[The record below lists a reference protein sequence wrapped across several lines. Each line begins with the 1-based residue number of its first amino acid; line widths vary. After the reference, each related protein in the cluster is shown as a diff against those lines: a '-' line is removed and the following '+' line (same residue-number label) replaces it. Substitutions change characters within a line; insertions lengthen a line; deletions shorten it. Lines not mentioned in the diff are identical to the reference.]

1 MKRWLF
7 YSTLFLLLTF
17 FLLLSTIIGMT
28 SWIVSTESGLR
39 FLVAQAQRWAPGEL
53 SVQTVQGRLWD
64 QFSLSGFSYRD
75 KQTAVQLETLQFSW
89 EAAALWQ
96 RQVHVKQLLLD
107 QLTLELPAPSEEP
120 SQPFEIPDI
129 QLPVQLALDEVQIS
143 QVTVKRPNAEPII
156 IDNVE
161 LRSHTSDVLTLEHCQ
176 IQLDSPQ
183 PVNAKLAGDVGLV
196 KPHRVQLD
204 LNWSAQLPDLKEVVG
219 SGQLTGDIKTLV
231 LTHTVSKPLEVN
243 VQAELQDVLGAL
255 IMDAVVSWEDVY
267 WPLSPKVAKDYQFRS
282 QQGRLTVTGQ
292 LANYSIDFTGKI
304 TGRSIPA
311 GQWQLAAHGNQTGL
325 SIKQLSANM
334 LSGLIHA
341 QGQVN
346 WQPSLAGELTL
357 KTDQIDL
364 QPLWPEWPAQLVLDS
379 ELVAALAGEQVTIK
393 QLTVELPPATPMAKK
408 RTGQPNAQL
417 TLQAEASWHGG
428 EPQIKQATVN
438 WQHLQWPLVV
448 PVGQRAMVASQQGR
462 INLAGTLKNYQL
474 NLDSQITGEQIPPG
488 HLSIRGQGNQQQF
501 QIDNLDSQLLQGRL
515 QGTGKVTWQPNLQAR
530 LNLNTQAISIKD
542 FWADWPASLRI
553 NGQLLAQLR
562 DKDFQIDRLQVQIP
576 QTGAQ
581 LSLQGKGKLADN
593 NPVIQQATV
602 NWQQLQWPL
611 LTDSKSITQH
621 EEKSPQVTSQQGKL
635 NFSGSLQNYQLA
647 LETQI
652 ASDSLKMPAG
662 RWQLTGTGNLK
673 QFTINSLKSNLL
685 QGSLTGK
692 GQVSWQ
698 PQLAAQV
705 KLNVDQV
712 TVKDFWPEWPQSLRL
727 TSQLVGSLQN
737 DTFKINQ
744 LTVNIPQTD
753 AQIALQGEGNFGG
766 ELQLKNT
773 QIRWQH
779 LQWPLIGKALV
790 TTPQGSVDISGN
802 LQNYRLALTTQ
813 LATDLLP
820 SSKWQIAGRGNLEQF
835 TVQSLE
841 SQLLKG
847 KLKGQG
853 KVSWQSGI
861 EAQVKLN
868 AQQIDLQPFWQPWP
882 DSLRL
887 NSELVA
893 QLAGEQFKVSQLT
906 VDLPKT
912 ATTISV
918 QGNGTL
924 KQPVAFDTQVS
935 WKSLHWPLV
944 LEETWPEPENH
955 FLVFSRQGQLK
966 AKGTLEN
973 YQLSLLTDIK
983 GKDIPTGQW
992 RAMGDGDLRHFT
1004 LQSVHGDVLE
1014 GALDLTGEVGWQPQ
1028 LFWQLMLEGDS
1039 INPGSQWT
1047 AWPGQLA
1054 LNLSTQG
1061 ELDAQGALKARLKV
1075 NQVAG
1080 QVRDYPV
1087 QLTTDLM
1094 ADIPLGV
1101 TTQSKTR
1108 AKNPESTYHAQI
1120 NHFQFKSG
1128 DAQLTAQGAIG
1139 AGEFGPQV
1147 DLNWRINAPD
1157 IATLLPESQ
1166 GRLQG
1171 EGSLAGP
1178 VHLPHVTA
1186 NLHGKNL
1193 AFQKYQLANLAT
1205 DIDVNLLSKEDLHL
1219 EILANDFSQG
1229 EQNIIKTL
1237 SVKGEGRVAAH
1248 SLIASVMLPQDRLV
1262 FQLQG
1267 GLQYP
1272 KAANSI
1278 ELPIGW
1284 QGKLQELT
1292 LATEKFSHW
1301 QLQQPVSLALSSTE
1315 ASIAPFCLTSTQ
1327 NAKLCPQVNWQAQ
1340 AGSQLSVNLQ
1350 ALPLSLLHPFLPPK
1364 AEITGTVDATMET
1377 QLQADGALNAQTE
1390 LTLSPGVLKTMIGE
1404 TSEEFTHDG
1413 GSMTLQIDEKQG
1425 LVSQLKL
1432 SLLKQSH
1439 LEAGLN
1445 LPHFTHL
1452 PFDDK
1457 QSVQASANLQALPL
1471 SLLRPFLPPKTEITG
1486 TVDATMETQLQADGA
1501 LNAQAELTLSPGVL
1515 KTMIGET
1522 SEEITHDGGSMN
1534 LQIDEKQGLVSQLK
1548 LSLLKQSHLEAGLNL
1563 PRFTHLPFD
1572 DKQSVQASAN
1582 LQALPLSLLRPFLPP
1597 ETEITGLVDA
1607 TMETQL
1613 QADGALNSQVQLNL
1627 SPGIFKTMIEDT
1639 HEEMAHHGGLMTLQ
1653 IDERGLVSQ
1662 LKLSLL
1668 EQTRLQG
1675 NLNLPDFTHLPPGG
1689 EQPIQGTV
1697 NATFA
1702 DFKILPTFV
1711 PQLENPTGQVQMEMN
1726 LGGTL
1731 TTPNLQGLLKVQK
1744 VQADLPD
1751 FGLQIKNLN
1760 MMAQAKEQAVQIQA
1774 QMNSGDGKMSLDGQV
1789 QLNSF
1794 TDWQANFTVKGQ
1806 EFEVINIPAAWAVAS
1821 PDLQVAL
1828 VPDQVTVTGQVYIP
1842 EALLTPTGSEFG
1854 GGGVTISDDVVI
1866 VNPKEPD
1873 EKEEQTSAPKK
1884 PAMAISSQVKVI
1896 LGELVS
1902 FKGFGFESNLTG
1914 SLIANT
1920 QPGQVT
1926 TGNGQITVI
1935 DGTYKSYGQ
1944 DLKIDKGYVSFTG
1957 GPIENPGLDI
1967 KAYRRIERFGE
1978 DDVIAGLKMAGTA
1991 KAPSISFYSE
2001 PPMDQSNTLSYIVL
2015 GKPTAQ
2021 LGTGELSEKDERALL
2036 VKAVSAL
2043 PINQGDDFTNK
2054 ISKGLGIDD
2063 IGLSTAGSQG
2073 VNQAALMVGKYL
2085 TPELYISYGVGL
2097 FDGQQIVRMRYE
2109 LNKNFSIETETGKET
2124 GVELRYSF
2132 ER

>member
-17 FLLLSTIIGMT
+17 FLLLATIIGMT

-156 IDNVE
+156 LDNID

-183 PVNAKLAGDVGLV
+183 PVNAKLAGDIGLV
-196 KPHRVQLD
+196 KPHRIQLD

-219 SGQLTGDIKTLV
+219 SGQLTGDIETLV

-282 QQGRLTVTGQ
+282 QQGRLTVNGQ
-292 LANYSIDFTGKI
+292 LADYSIDFTGKI

-311 GQWQLAAHGNQTGL
+311 GQWQLAAYGNQTGL

-357 KTDQIDL
+357 KTDRIDL
-364 QPLWPEWPAQLVLDS
+364 QTLWPEWPKQLVLDS
-379 ELVAALAGEQVTIK
+379 ELVAALAGEQVTVK
-393 QLTVELPPATPMAKK
+393 RLTVELPLATSMAKNLAGK
-408 RTGQPNAQL
+408 PNAQL
-417 TLQAEASWHGG
+417 TLQGEALWHEG
-428 EPQIKQATVN
+428 EPQIKQAIVN

-448 PVGQRAMVASQQGR
+448 PVGQKAMVASQQGR
-462 INLAGTLKNYQL
+462 MNLAGTLKNYQL
-474 NLDSQITGEQIPPG
+474 NLESQITGEQIPPG
-488 HLSIRGQGNQQQF
+488 HLSIRGQGDQQQF
-501 QIDNLDSQLLQGRL
+501 QIDHLDSQLLQGSL
-515 QGTGKVTWQPNLQAR
+515 QGTGKVAWQPNLQAR

-542 FWADWPASLRI
+542 FWADWPTSLRI

-562 DKDFQIDRLQVQIP
+562 DKDFQIERLQVQIP

-611 LTDSKSITQH
+611 LADSQSTEQH
-621 EEKSPQVTSQQGKL
+621 QVKSPQITSQQGKL
-635 NFSGSLQNYQLA
+635 NFAGSLQNYQLA

-652 ASDSLKMPAG
+652 ASDRLKIPAG

-705 KLNVDQV
+705 KLNVNQV

-727 TSQLVGSLQN
+727 TSQLVGNLQN

-753 AQIALQGEGNFGG
+753 AQIVLQGEGNFGG
-766 ELQLKNT
+766 ELQLKN
-773 QIRWQH
+773 IRLRWQH
-779 LQWPLIGKALV
+779 LQWPLVGNALV
-790 TTPQGSVDISGN
+790 TSSQGTVDLSGN
-802 LQNYRLALTTQ
+802 LQNYRLALTTH
-813 LATDLLP
+813 LATELL
-820 SSKWQIAGRGNLEQF
+820 SRSEWQMVGRGNLEQF

-868 AQQIDLQPFWQPWP
+868 VQQINLQPFWQAWP

-893 QLAGEQFKVSQLT
+893 QLAGDQFKVGQLMI
-906 VDLPKT
+906 DLPQT
-912 ATTISV
+912 ATTLSV

-944 LEETWPEPENH
+944 LEETLPEPENH
-955 FLVFSRQGQLK
+955 FLVFSRQGKLR

-992 RAMGDGDLRHFT
+992 EAMGEGDLRHFT
-1004 LQSVHGDVLE
+1004 LHSVHGDLLE
-1014 GALDLTGEVGWQPQ
+1014 GALDLTGEVGWQPV

-1039 INPGSQWT
+1039 INPGSQWI

-1061 ELDAQGALKARLKV
+1061 EIDAGGALKARLKV

-1087 QLTTDLM
+1087 LLSTNLM

-1101 TTQSKTR
+1101 TTQSKNR
-1108 AKNPESTYHAQI
+1108 AKKLESSYHAQI
-1120 NHFQFKSG
+1120 NHFQFQSG

-1139 AGEFGPQV
+1139 AGEVGPQV

-1157 IATLLPESQ
+1157 IAMLLPESQ

-1178 VHLPHVTA
+1178 IHLPHVIA
-1186 NLHGKNL
+1186 NLQGKNL
-1193 AFQKYQLANLAT
+1193 AFQTYQLAHLAA
-1205 DIDVNLLSKEDLHL
+1205 DIDVNLLSKEDLRL
-1219 EILANDFSQG
+1219 EILANDFIQG
-1229 EQNIIKTL
+1229 EQNMIKAL
-1237 SVKGEGRVAAH
+1237 SVKGAGQAADH
-1248 SLIASVMLPQDRLV
+1248 SLIVSMILPEDRLV

-1267 GLQYP
+1267 GLEYP
-1272 KAANSI
+1272 NATDLI
-1278 ELPIGW
+1278 DLPIGW
-1284 QGKLQELT
+1284 QGKLQKLT

-1301 QLQQPVSLALSSTE
+1301 QLQQPTSVALSSTE
-1315 ASIAPFCLTSTQ
+1315 ASIALFCLKSTQ
-1327 NAKLCPQVNWQAQ
+1327 NAKLCSQANWQAQ
-1340 AGSQLSVNLQ
+1340 ADSQLSARLQ
-1350 ALPLSLLHPFLPPK
+1350 ALPLSFLRPFLPPEM
-1364 AEITGTVDATMET
+1364 EITGVVDATMET
-1377 QLQADGALNAQTE
+1377 RLQSDGALNAQAE
-1390 LTLSPGVLKTMIGE
+1390 LSLSPGVLKTMIGE
-1404 TSEEFTHDG
+1404 T
-1413 GSMTLQIDEKQG
+1413 L
-1425 LVSQLKL
+1425 
-1432 SLLKQSH
+1432 
-1439 LEAGLN
+1439 
-1445 LPHFTHL
+1445 
-1452 PFDDK
+1452 
-1457 QSVQASANLQALPL
+1457 
-1471 SLLRPFLPPKTEITG
+1471 
-1486 TVDATMETQLQADGA
+1486 
-1501 LNAQAELTLSPGVL
+1501 
-1515 KTMIGET
+1515 
-1522 SEEITHDGGSMN
+1522 EEITHHGGWMN

-1548 LSLLKQSHLEAGLNL
+1548 LSLLKQSHLQGRLNL

-1572 DKQSVQASAN
+1572 DKQSVQAAAS

-1597 ETEITGLVDA
+1597 ETEISGLVDA

-1627 SPGIFKTMIEDT
+1627 SPGVFKTMIEDT
-1639 HEEMAHHGGLMTLQ
+1639 LEEIAHYGGLMTLQ

-1668 EQTRLQG
+1668 EQTLLQG
-1675 NLNLPDFTHLPPGG
+1675 DLNLPDFTHLPPGD
-1689 EQPIQGTV
+1689 EQSIQGTV
-1697 NATFA
+1697 NAIFA

-1711 PQLENPTGQVQMEMN
+1711 PQLENPTGQVQMEMI

-1731 TTPNLQGLLKVQK
+1731 TTPTIEGLLKVQT

-1751 FGLQIKNLN
+1751 LGLQIKNLN
-1760 MMAQAKEQAVQIQA
+1760 MIAQAKDQAIKIQA
-1774 QMNSGDGKMSLDGQV
+1774 QMSSGDGVMKIDGQAEF
-1789 QLNSF
+1789 NSF
-1794 TDWQANFTVKGQ
+1794 TDWQANLMVKGK

-1842 EALLTPTGSEFG
+1842 DALLTPTGSELG

-1866 VNPKEPD
+1866 VNPKESD
-1873 EKEEQTSAPKK
+1873 EKEEQKQVLKK

-1896 LGELVS
+1896 LGDQVS

-1926 TGNGQITVI
+1926 TGNGEITVV

-1944 DLKIDKGYVSFTG
+1944 DLKIDEGYVSFTG

-1978 DDVIAGLKMAGTA
+1978 EDVIAGLKIAGTA
-1991 KAPSISFYSE
+1991 KVPSISFYSE
-2001 PPMDQSNTLSYIVL
+2001 PSMDQSNTLSYIVL
-2015 GKPTAQ
+2015 GKPTAE
-2021 LGTGELSEKDERALL
+2021 LGTGGELSEEDERALL

-2063 IGLSTAGSQG
+2063 IGLSRGGSEG

-2109 LNKNFSIETETGKET
+2109 LNKNFSIETETGRET